1 MEEDAMVW
9 EPEIEEPRAPSRL
22 GRALGGEERV
32 LQQHDAGKLTVRER
46 IDLLADPG
54 TFREFGV
61 MAGTADYEGNELAAF
76 RPQPFVIGLVEVDD
90 ARSSSVVATTRR
102 AGAAGRTT
110 AASARAPTR
119 RRWRW
124 TLSADRA
131 A

>member
-9 EPEIEEPRAPSRL
+9 EPEIEELERRRAWAAHWAARSASSSSTTRASSPS
-22 GRALGGEERV
+22 A
-32 LQQHDAGKLTVRER
+32 ER

-102 AGAAGRTT
+102 AGGAGANDRSVSKS
-110 AASARAPTR
+110 AYAEKMALASQCRSCA
-119 RRWRW
+119 
-124 TLSADRA
+124 
-131 A
+131 